1 MRAFFFLIALL
12 LASLGLTQDH
22 VSLKPQDILRF
33 VSIAEAGLNFD
44 AEIGNDGSIWLP
56 RNIKLIVAGMKL
68 EDAKAEMISHLH
80 FSGFITRG
88 LEIRRLGV
96 KSHSVFITGAVRN
109 PGSQPWRIGLRL
121 SDIVLAANPT
131 NRADLD
137 QIEILDSEGNKSFHR
152 FVTLSATGLGWNVIL
167 KPGDTITF
175 LLLEAAAEVTVLGE
189 VRQPSKVDFSLG
201 LTVKMAIGLAGGISG
216 NGNPEAIEVWRDGK
230 IVRIVNLNVSD
241 EFQLVRNDRILVPPR
256 KIEGWISVMGA
267 VGKEGQYAF
276 KEGMRLTDALNL
288 ASGFSPTA
296 IKTEILIVRLSS
308 GKFDRF
314 KFNYEKILKREQ
326 ENPILMPGDSIEV
339 KARKPVNGAL

>member
-1 MRAFFFLIALL
+1 MRPISLLIALL
-12 LASLGLTQDH
+12 LASLGLAQGH
-22 VSLKPQDILRF
+22 VSLKPQDQIRF
-33 VSIAEAGLNFD
+33 ISSAEAALNFD
-44 AEIGNDGSIWLP
+44 AEIGNDGSVWLP
-56 RNIKLIVAGMKL
+56 RNIRLVVAGMKWV
-68 EDAKAEMISHLH
+68 DAKAEISINLK
-80 FSGFITRG
+80 FAGFNIRG

-109 PGSQPWRIGLRL
+109 PGSQPWRNGIRL

-137 QIEILDSEGNKSFHR
+137 KIEVLDSDGRRTFHR
-152 FVTLSATGLGWNVIL
+152 FVTLKSSSDGWNVVL
-167 KPGDTITF
+167 KPGDTVTF
-175 LLLEAAAEVTVLGE
+175 PLLESVAEISVLGE
-189 VRQPSKVDFSLG
+189 VRQPSKVDFSIG
-201 LTVKMAIGLAGGISG
+201 ITVKTAIGLAGGISG
-216 NGNPEAIEVWRDGK
+216 NGNPEAVEIWRDGK

-241 EFQLVRNDRILVPPR
+241 EFKLAIGDRILVPAR
-256 KIEGWISVMGA
+256 NIDAWISVMGA

-288 ASGFSPTA
+288 ASGFSPLA
-296 IKTEILIVRLSS
+296 IKTEILVVRLSS

-339 KARKPVNGAL
+339 KSRKPANGAL